1 MGFSFRFEALLTY
14 RAHRKERAEVTLG
27 KARKHLR
34 RALDDLE
41 ALRTNRREACDERS
55 ASLRQRPSADL
66 LLNYADFLSA
76 LKARIQGQEEEVA
89 ARERAVQDRR
99 NEVLARTREYRII
112 EKLKERDYKTWL
124 LEQRR
129 QEQKT
134 LDETAVVRHARVF
147 P

>member
-14 RAHRKERAEVTLG
+14 RAHRKERAEVALG
-27 KARKHLR
+27 KARQHLR

-41 ALRTNRREACDERS
+41 ALRSDQREAREELS

-66 LLNYADFLSA
+66 LLNYTDFLSA
-76 LKARIQGQEEEVA
+76 LKARIRRQKEEVA
-89 ARERAVQDRR
+89 TREQAVRDRR

-112 EKLKERDYKTWL
+112 EKLKERDYETWL

-129 QEQKT
+129 QEQKA
-134 LDETAVVRHARVF
+134 LDEIAVVRHARVF